1 MRCVSYNHVVLALNK
16 LLDHGVQA
24 GGYDSR
30 PVSWKA
36 RSLAMCY
43 SSREAHSR
51 MLLLRVYQR
60 VVVHVLLNTRAFLC
74 HFGLPLR
81 ALHSGEDGRTALC
94 M

>member
-1 MRCVSYNHVVLALNK
+1 MRCVSYNHVVLTLNK

-30 PVSWKA
+30 PVCWKA

-81 ALHSGEDGRTALC
+81 ALHSGSEDV
-94 M
+94 